1 MKLGLCCISLALQ
14 EKGHKF
20 QSMTYTRFR
29 ALPRQEALQTLSDR
43 ILNNFKVTK
52 EIINYCKSSGF
63 SGYRFSSS
71 LTPVINHPEVN
82 LRLEQLPNAE
92 GLFSELSSVKEAIR
106 TSGLKISAHPSEYI
120 SLTSPSETII
130 SNSFRDLVSHS
141 ELFDLVGLPQ
151 SSEAPLNIHARK
163 DGDPEEISK
172 AFLKNFDKL
181 PDGVKNRLTL
191 EVNDN
196 KNGTWSIS
204 KLHKFFH
211 QRAGIPICFDSLH
224 HQFCHDEVPA
234 REAFDLAYSTW
245 KTTPV
250 FHYSEGID
258 GTRKHADYATGL
270 PPDYGKDVHWD
281 VELKGK
287 DLAILKMLKK

>member
-14 EKGHKF
+14 EKGLKF
-20 QSMTYTRFR
+20 QSMTYSRFR

-52 EIINYCKSSGF
+52 EIINYCKDSGF

-71 LTPVINHPEVN
+71 LTPVINHPEVDM
-82 LRLEQLPNAE
+82 RLEQLPNAE
-92 GLFSELSSVKEAIR
+92 GLFSELSSVKEAIK

-151 SSEAPLNIHARK
+151 SSDAPLNIHCRQEGLPQEVS
-163 DGDPEEISK
+163 DV
-172 AFLKNFDKL
+172 FLKNFDKL

-196 KNGTWSIS
+196 KNGTWSIL

-250 FHYSEGID
+250 FHYSEGVD
-258 GTRKHADYATGL
+258 GTRKHADYATSS
-270 PPDYGKDVHWD
+270 PPDYGKDVYWD

>member
-130 SNSFRDLVSHS
+130 SNSFRDLASHS

-151 SSEAPLNIHARK
+151 SSEAPLNIHCRAE
-163 DGDPEEISK
+163 GSPLEISD

-258 GTRKHADYATGL
+258 GARKHADYATDL

-287 DLAILKMLKK
+287 DLAILKMLNK